1 MRRAVRE
8 QRQAARGCIQRSAR
22 IEISISRFI
31 DFIVDSYELRS
42 GIRITNRY
50 NYIYIYI
57 YKIRRM
63 QRVISTLLSNEI
75 IYRGNVE
82 TIVLDSFPIT
92 RDWAGNFWLSRR
104 DGISCFWRKFEKS
117 IATTKR
123 LNNSTYRSLELDLEL
138 VICRMFKFRITSFFP
153 FFFDK
158 IMVNKCFETRK

>member
-1 MRRAVRE
+1 MRRVVRE

-50 NYIYIYI
+50 NYIYIY
-57 YKIRRM
+57 KIRRV
-63 QRVISTLLSNEI
+63 QRVITLLRYCQMRLYI
-75 IYRGNVE
+75 VE
-82 TIVLDSFPIT
+82 MSRRSFLIVSDYARL
-92 RDWAGNFWLSRR
+92 NFWLSRR
-104 DGISCFWRKFEKS
+104 DGISCFWRKFERS

-138 VICRMFKFRITSFFP
+138 VICRMFKFKITSFFP
-153 FFFDK
+153 FFFYK

>member
-1 MRRAVRE
+1 MRRVVRD

-82 TIVLDSFPIT
+82 TIVLDRFRLRAIEFLT
-92 RDWAGNFWLSRR
+92 FEARRNFL
-104 DGISCFWRKFEKS
+104 FLK
-117 IATTKR
+117 
-123 LNNSTYRSLELDLEL
+123 
-138 VICRMFKFRITSFFP
+138 
-153 FFFDK
+153 K
-158 IMVNKCFETRK
+158 I